1 MYRRFIWILTTVFLF
16 LNLPALAATEQEAAR
31 LMQQGD
37 FAAAAQ
43 AYAALVQQN
52 PKTLRLRLE
61 LADALAKDRQWDR
74 ALAEYDTVLRQSPNN
89 VEALRG
95 IGTVNRWR
103 GNIDAAREA
112 YRRALTVA
120 PTDPANTLGLAAI
133 EELDHNYDQARALHQ
148 QAEQQWP
155 QDDQVRQAAY
165 DFRRVSSARIYAY
178 YENDLSFRT
187 EIGGVSA
194 PLLAREE
201 LGAEYQKETRFNYL
215 TGSESYIRT
224 DKKINYA
231 HFFGLN
237 NSLELDARASAYE
250 YPTPPTPL
258 PPAFSTAID
267 TFQEYRVRYTYPVTP
282 EQLIAV
288 RYSLRPTTLLNTQ
301 QTFIA
306 HKLEANL
313 VSQWQPRLQTLIGT
327 GWLYDLNSNA
337 TTINDMSYQWLLK
350 LGLTYTI
357 TSRTDVSASFITNP
371 DLDSSI
377 NSTTIVQA
385 GYSWTDHVAFLARGR
400 YDDYKKGDDETTAY
414 AAVRFT
420 PSSRLWSEA
429 GIKYVE
435 RGPESGIYPLLSVVL
450 HF

>member
-1 MYRRFIWILTTVFLF
+1 MLRRVFWILTTVLLF
-16 LNLPALAATEQEAAR
+16 LNSSAFAATEQDAAR
-31 LMQQGD
+31 LAQQGN
-37 FAAAAQ
+37 FAAAAE
-43 AYAALVQQN
+43 AYAALVQKN
-52 PKTLRLRLE
+52 PKSLRLRLE

-74 ALAEYDTVLRQSPNN
+74 ALAEYNTVLRQSPNN

-95 IGTVNRWR
+95 IGTVNLWR
-103 GNIDAAREA
+103 GNIEAAREA
-112 YRRALTVA
+112 YRRAIAVA
-120 PTDPANTLGLAAI
+120 PKDPASILGLAAT
-133 EELDHNYDQARALHQ
+133 EKLDHNYDQALALHQ

-165 DFRRVSSARIYAY
+165 DFRRVSNPRIYAY
-178 YENDLSFRT
+178 YENDLSFQT
-187 EIGGVSA
+187 EIGGVSV

-201 LGAEYQKETRFNYL
+201 LGAEYQKETRFYYL
-215 TGSESYIRT
+215 TGVVGYVRT

-237 NSLELDARASAYE
+237 NSLELDARTSAYE
-250 YPTPPTPL
+250 YPLPPTPL

-267 TFQEYRVRYTYPVTP
+267 TFQEYRVRYTVPVTLD
-282 EQLIAV
+282 QRIAV

-313 VSQWQPRLQTLIGT
+313 ISQWQPRFQTLIGT
-327 GWLYDLNSNA
+327 GWLYDLDSNA
-337 TTINDMSYQWLLK
+337 TSINDMTYQWLLR
-350 LGLTYTI
+350 LGLGYTI
-357 TSRTDVSASFITNP
+357 SSSTDVSASFITNP

-385 GYSWTDHVAFLARGR
+385 GYSWSGQVAFLARGR
-400 YDDYKKGDDETTAY
+400 YDDYKRGDDEITVY
-414 AAVRFT
+414 AAIRFT
-420 PSSRLWSEA
+420 PSSHLWSEA

-435 RGPESGIYPLLSVVL
+435 RGSASGFYPLLSVVL
-450 HF
+450 SF